1 MTSFKKTILF
11 LFLMTANF
19 CQVIYAEEP
28 IPIESWKILGP
39 FMIAP
44 RDGGIDPLKKYGG
57 ERNIVPSEDQ
67 VFHSL
72 YPANGELRW
81 QKLEVDSDQIE
92 VNYDDINW
100 DSPYERLGS
109 VGLLNLGYAY
119 TEVESET
126 ETMALVS
133 TRRVPAFLVNGK
145 VYQGEP

>member
-1 MTSFKKTILF
+1 MTLFKKSILF
-11 LFLMTANF
+11 LLLIQWSF
-19 CQVIYAEEP
+19 CSAVYAEEP

-100 DSPYERLGS
+100 DSPILKTTIKHVTFGHQRRLYTCDPSRILRKLPNNYPQILLS
-109 VGLLNLGYAY
+109 VIL
-119 TEVESET
+119 
-126 ETMALVS
+126 
-133 TRRVPAFLVNGK
+133 
-145 VYQGEP
+145 

>member
-1 MTSFKKTILF
+1 MTLFKKSILF
-11 LFLMTANF
+11 LLLIQWSF
-19 CQVIYAEEP
+19 CSAVYAEEP

-92 VNYDDINW
+92 VNL
-100 DSPYERLGS
+100 S
-109 VGLLNLGYAY
+109 LLYL
-119 TEVESET
+119 
-126 ETMALVS
+126 
-133 TRRVPAFLVNGK
+133 
-145 VYQGEP
+145 